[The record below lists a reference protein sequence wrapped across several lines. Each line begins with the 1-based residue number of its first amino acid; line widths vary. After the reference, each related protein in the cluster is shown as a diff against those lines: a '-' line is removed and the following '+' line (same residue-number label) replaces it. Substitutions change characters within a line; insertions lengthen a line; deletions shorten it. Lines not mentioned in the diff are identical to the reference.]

1 MKITKQSEQLMSFFM
16 KNRCF
21 NHTPQSKKTQMIL
34 KKILLEIKHGFDTI
48 YEQKMQLGD
57 DAFYNLNISNE
68 IPKPNTFETFHFPEV
83 VIKSINQTSSTL
95 LTYHFTFIQRKIKIL
110 FSVPE
115 KNPKIQMYN
124 RFVDN
129 MLVWLQFID
138 KFASKKCSPELSI
151 FVYHTSLKKMLPTMR
166 NHILNEEH
174 VNTAFTRTCPVTSEI
189 VVFRKEEWFKVFM
202 HETFH
207 NFGLDFSDMNNAHCD
222 AKILSIFKVNSNAN
236 FFESYTEFWARIMN
250 ALFCSYHSVKYKSH
264 IEEMVSNAEI
274 FINIEIGYS
283 FFQTVK
289 VLQFMDLDYTSL
301 YKNDKN
307 EDKLERYKEKTSVLA
322 YYVVTLILMNHYQD
336 FISWCNEN
344 NSSLLQFKKT
354 FKNQDLFCKFI
365 EKKYKSKTML
375 QGIECGEG
383 LVKRLKPT
391 STLHLYLLKNLRMT
405 ALECEL
411 N

>member
-1 MKITKQSEQLMSFFM
+1 MQNQLTKQSEQLVSFFM

-21 NHTPQSKKTQMIL
+21 NHNSQTKKTQMIL
-34 KKILLEIKHGFDTI
+34 KKILLEIKNGFDTI
-48 YEQKMQLGD
+48 HEKKMQLGD
-57 DAFYNLNISNE
+57 EFYNLNISNE
-68 IPKPNTFETFHFPEV
+68 IPKPKTFETFHFPESAM
-83 VIKSINQTSSTL
+83 KSINQTSSTL
-95 LTYHFTFIQRKIKIL
+95 LTYNFSFIQRKIKIC

-115 KNPKIQMYN
+115 KEPKIDMYN
-124 RFVDN
+124 RFVEN

-138 KFASKKCSPELSI
+138 KFASKKCSPELTI
-151 FVYHTSLKKMLPTMR
+151 YVYHTSLKKMLPTMT
-166 NHILNEEH
+166 NHILSEEN

-207 NFGLDFSDMNNAHCD
+207 NFGLDFSDMNTSHCD
-222 AKILSIFKVNSNAN
+222 AKILNIFKVNSNAN

-250 ALFCSYHSVKYKSH
+250 ALFCSYHSVSPKTH
-264 IEEMVSNAEI
+264 IEKMLSNAEI

-289 VLQFMDLDYTSL
+289 VLQFMGLNYSNL
-301 YKNDKN
+301 YKNQEN
-307 EDKLERYKEKTSVLA
+307 LERYKEKTSVLA

-336 FISWCNEN
+336 FISWCSEN
-344 NSSLLQFKKT
+344 NYSLLQFKKT
-354 FKNQDLFCKFI
+354 LKNQDLFCKFI

-375 QGIECGEG
+375 HGIDCGEN
-383 LVKRLKPT
+383 LIQRLKKT
-391 STLHLYLLKNLRMT
+391 SKLQLYLLNNLRMT

-411 N
+411 

>member
-1 MKITKQSEQLMSFFM
+1 MQIQITKQSEQLLSFFM

-21 NHTPQSKKTQMIL
+21 NHSSQTKKTQMIL
-34 KKILLEIKHGFDTI
+34 KKILLEIKNGFDMI
-48 YEQKMQLGD
+48 HEEKQKMHND
-57 DAFYNLNISNE
+57 FDFYNLSISNE
-68 IPKPNTFETFHFPEV
+68 IPKPKTFESFHFPEMV
-83 VIKSINQTSSTL
+83 MKSINQTSSTL
-95 LTYHFTFIQRKIKIL
+95 LTYHFSFIQRKIKIC

-115 KNPKIQMYN
+115 KDPKIDMYN

-138 KFASKKCSPELSI
+138 KFASKKCSPELI
-151 FVYHTSLKKMLPTMR
+151 IYVYHTSLKKMLPTIS
-166 NHILNEEH
+166 NHILSEEH
-174 VNTAFTRTCPVTSEI
+174 VNTAFTRTCPIKSEI

-207 NFGLDFSDMNNAHCD
+207 NFGLDFSDMNNSHCD
-222 AKILSIFKVNSNAN
+222 AKILNIFKVNSNAN

-250 ALFCSYHSVKYKSH
+250 ALFCSYHSVENKTY
-264 IEEMVSNAEI
+264 IEKMLSNAET
-274 FINIEIGYS
+274 FINIEVGYS

-289 VLQFMDLDYTSL
+289 VLQFMGLNYSNL
-301 YKNDKN
+301 YRNQ
-307 EDKLERYKEKTSVLA
+307 EHLERYKEKTSVLA

-336 FISWCNEN
+336 FISWCGDN

-375 QGIECGEG
+375 DGIECGEN
-383 LVKRLKPT
+383 LVKRLKR
-391 STLHLYLLKNLRMT
+391 SSKFHLYLLKNLRMT

-411 N
+411 